1 MMSVF
6 WDDTIALLHTN
17 VATQKV
23 HSDVIDPGILRQ
35 FPQLQR
41 LQHQLQQ
48 LRHVAQSHN
57 KRNTHNK
64 RYIFLLR
71 STDTIHRIPMNHLT
85 IPETMNMIDILHRVT
100 LAL

>member
-6 WDDTIALLHTN
+6 WVDTIALLRTN

-23 HSDVIDPGILRQ
+23 HSDVIDPGILHQ
-35 FPQLQR
+35 FTQQQR
-41 LQHQLQQ
+41 LQHQRLQQ

-57 KRNTHNK
+57 RHNK
-64 RYIFLLR
+64 LYIFLLR
-71 STDTIHRIPMNHLT
+71 FTDTIHRIPMNHPN